1 MNNLCHFLCYSFSS
15 YNGIAIYLLIVI
27 TFKHIPVETKLSL
40 VHLDEKE
47 RLALFEDMSAFAVVV
62 EQSSLNK
69 ASKLLNLSQPALSRK
84 IAKLEEELGVRL
96 FDRRGKRLELT
107 STGRFV
113 YTFALEQRQRQ
124 LRFLNKLSQY
134 KHEGQSE
141 LTLGASL
148 TTIQTTLPT
157 LMEAFMS
164 KHPQT
169 ELKLLTGKTHEIVGF
184 VRDKKADAGI
194 VGSSIEEP
202 GLSCVPLFDD
212 HLMLVVPVGHPL
224 AAQPGPTGMAELQGL
239 PMIFFSKGT
248 WYRRLTDE
256 LFQQSG
262 IMPDIRMEIDS
273 FEAIVRLLPT
283 CKAAAL
289 LPKSYLRKELVRD
302 SGLVAVFMPE
312 LKETRRTTCLIY
324 AETAEHGPT
333 ARQWISET
341 RASFAGYRM
350 I

>member
-1 MNNLCHFLCYSFSS
+1 MFEEMNAY
-15 YNGIAIYLLIVI
+15 AI
-27 TFKHIPVETKLSL
+27 
-40 VHLDEKE
+40 
-47 RLALFEDMSAFAVVV
+47 VV

-84 IAKLEEELGVRL
+84 IGKLEEELGVKL
-96 FDRRGKRLELT
+96 FNRRGKRLELT
-107 STGRFV
+107 SPGRFV

-124 LRFLNKLSQY
+124 IRFLQKLSQY
-134 KHEGQSE
+134 KNDGGSE

-157 LMEAFMS
+157 LVEAFMN
-164 KHPQT
+164 KHPHT

-194 VGSSIEEP
+194 VGSAIEEP

-212 HLMLVVPVGHPL
+212 HLELVVPSGHPL
-224 AAQPGPTGMAELQGL
+224 TSQNGLIGMSHLQSL
-239 PMIFFSKGT
+239 PMITFSKGT

-256 LFQQSG
+256 LFQLSG

-289 LPKSYLRKELVRD
+289 LPKSYLRPELLRD
-302 SGLVAVFMPE
+302 NGLVALYIPE

-324 AETAEHGPT
+324 SETAEHGPA
-333 ARQWISET
+333 ARQWIGET

-350 I
+350 V